1 MPDTQTLDISA
12 LFGGSSS
19 DYERVSNLIVDVLS
33 KECGFVAI
41 GHPAMVE
48 QHQRAT
54 GLTRFF
60 DLSDAVKL
68 SMATTQFEPNNS
80 NCYRGYYPAPEKRG
94 YSDKERL
101 DIGPEPGLV
110 APNLEGSEILS
121 EPNPWPITE
130 PQAGWRLDSI
140 QYFDDL
146 RKIAVVLMNSISCG
160 LNLKHDVVD
169 ELCRGRNGTL
179 RLLNYLPQPEQWSN
193 LDSNETPEFV
203 DDKSRW
209 VVGREHV
216 DTTTLTLLWQTY
228 PGLQIKGRDNEWRDV
243 LPREGGLSVH
253 CGDLFTKLT
262 SGVINGSIH
271 RVLGDG
277 TPRTSVGMFL
287 EPDWATTIRPPNIE
301 EELSYAEHLLSV
313 FSVRKKAQARRY

>member
-1 MPDTQTLDISA
+1 MPNTQTLDISA

-19 DYERVSNLIVDVLS
+19 DHERVCNQIVDVLS
-33 KECGFVAI
+33 EECGFVAI
-41 GHPAMVE
+41 GYPAMAE
-48 QHQRAT
+48 QHYRAKR
-54 GLTRFF
+54 LTKYF
-60 DLSDAVKL
+60 DLDDEVKL
-68 SMATTQFEPNNS
+68 SMATTEHEPSNA
-80 NCYRGYYPAPEKRG
+80 NCYRGYYPAPENRG

-101 DIGPEPGLV
+101 DIGPEPGLL

-130 PQAGWRLDSI
+130 PQSGWRSGSL

-146 RKIAVVLMNSISCG
+146 RNIAVVLMNSISCG
-160 LNLKHDVVD
+160 LNLESVAISD
-169 ELCRGRNGTL
+169 LCRGRNGTL
-179 RLLNYLPQPEQWSN
+179 RLLNYLPQPERSAN
-193 LDSNETPEFV
+193 SDANGIPEIV
-203 DDKSRW
+203 DERGRW
-209 VVGREHV
+209 VIGREHV

-243 LPREGGLSVH
+243 LPLEGGLSVH

-277 TPRTSVGMFL
+277 TRRTSVGMFL
-287 EPDWATTIRPPNIE
+287 EPDWATIIRPPNVS
-301 EELSYAEHLLSV
+301 EELSYAEHLLGV
-313 FSVRKKAQARRY
+313 FSARKKAQARQY

>member
-19 DYERVSNLIVDVLS
+19 DYERVSNQIVDVLS

-48 QHQRAT
+48 QHQRAN

-60 DLSDAVKL
+60 DLSDDVKL

-130 PQAGWRLDSI
+130 PKSGWRLDSL

-146 RKIAVVLMNSISCG
+146 RNIAVVLMNSISCA
-160 LNLKHDVVD
+160 LDLEHDAIND
-169 ELCRGRNGTL
+169 LCRGRNGTL
-179 RLLNYLPQPEQWSN
+179 RLLNYLPQLERSPNS
-193 LDSNETPEFV
+193 DVSETPEIV
-203 DDKSRW
+203 DNKNRW

-277 TPRTSVGMFL
+277 THRTSVGMFL
-287 EPDWATTIRPPNIE
+287 EPDWSTIIRPPNVDK
-301 EELSYAEHLLSV
+301 ELSYAEHLLSV
-313 FSVRKKAQARRY
+313 FSGRKKAQASRY